1 LNQSLSLSTSS
12 FFGRREVWNKG
23 PDIEVKPERPT
34 FIRNVRESRGPIYLA
49 LHGETEWNQQR
60 RFQGR
65 LDSPLTEIGLNQAR
79 RAGVTLLRLLGNS
92 AEFHIVT
99 SPLARA
105 RETARLICRTLNV
118 GFARVEIDSRLAEI
132 DLGSWAG
139 LTREEVEKHWADLV
153 RDAGRYNWYFRSP
166 DGERFEDLANRLGA
180 FLASAKDFNGVTIAV
195 THGVASRALRG
206 VYSGLPREKAI
217 TLENNRNV
225 LFRLCDGVVDSVPYD

>member
-1 LNQSLSLSTSS
+1 MAVLT
-12 FFGRREVWNKG
+12 RRSATAA
-23 PDIEVKPERPT
+23 DR
-34 FIRNVRESRGPIYLA
+34 RVRPIYLA

-65 LDSPLTEIGLNQAR
+65 LDSALTETGIEQAR
-79 RAGVTLLRLLGNS
+79 RAGVTLQRVIADATDFL
-92 AEFHIVT
+92 IVT
-99 SPLARA
+99 SPLGRA

-118 GFARVEIDSRLAEI
+118 DFGRVEIDSRLAEI

-166 DGERFEDLANRLGA
+166 DGERFEDLADRLA
-180 FLASAKDFNGVTIAV
+180 AWLTAARERSVVTIAV
-195 THGVASRALRG
+195 THGVASRVLRG
-206 VYSGLPREKAI
+206 VYAALPREKAI